1 MTTPTAIEP
10 TADGPQH
17 SPRRRGHPARPF
29 IVVLILL
36 ALLAGGAWVGV
47 RVLGLS
53 IGGLSADDYPGP
65 GTGEVVVEVSAG
77 DTSSA
82 IAGTLED
89 ADVVA
94 SSQAFIDVASSD
106 QRALAIQPGFY
117 AMRKQMSAEGALEL
131 LLDPASKVQTEV
143 TIPEGL
149 QVGDTIERLA
159 EASDVPK
166 HDFTKA
172 LKDPRSLKLP
182 DYADGSAEGF
192 LFPATY
198 SFDPGSSAKDM
209 LKAMVKRYK
218 QAARESG
225 LEQGAA
231 TMGYSPREALTV
243 ASLVQAEVAVRDFGK
258 ASRVIRNRL
267 EQGMTLGLDSTVNYA
282 LHSDDLTLENEQLSV
297 DSPYNTYVNAGL
309 PPGPINSPG
318 EAAMKAAVNPPDGN
332 WLYFIAVAP
341 GSDKTRFTDS
351 YDEFLTFKDQFYA
364 QAP

>member
-1 MTTPTAIEP
+1 MTTPTTTEP
-10 TADGPQH
+10 TAGGPH
-17 SPRRRGHPARPF
+17 HAPRRRGHPARPF
-29 IVVLILL
+29 IVVVILL
-36 ALLAGGAWVGV
+36 ALLVGGAWVGV

-53 IGGLSADDYPGP
+53 IGGVGADDYPGP

-77 DTSSA
+77 DSSSA
-82 IAGTLED
+82 IAATLDD

-94 SSQAFIDVASSD
+94 SAQAFIDVASAD
-106 QRALAIQPGFY
+106 QRALGIQPGFY
-117 AMRKQMSAEGALEL
+117 SMRHQMSAQGALEL
-131 LLDPASKVQTEV
+131 LLDPASRVQTEV

-149 QVGDTIERLA
+149 RVDDTIKRLSD
-159 EASDVPK
+159 ASDLPK
-166 HDFTKA
+166 KDFEKA
-172 LKDPRSLKLP
+172 LQDPKSLKLP
-182 DYADGSAEGF
+182 DSAEGSAEGV

-198 SFDPGSSAKDM
+198 TFDPKTSAQDM

-225 LEQGAA
+225 LEANAA
-231 TMGYSPREALTV
+231 AMGYTPREALTV

-267 EQGMTLGLDSTVNYA
+267 DQGMTLGLDSTVNYA
-282 LHSDDLTLENEQLSV
+282 LKSDDLTLVDEQLHV
-297 DSPYNTYVNAGL
+297 DSPYNTYVHPGL

-318 EAAMKAAVNPPDGN
+318 QAAMEAAVNPPEGN

-351 YDEFLTFKDQFYA
+351 YDEFLTFKEQFYA

>member
-1 MTTPTAIEP
+1 
-10 TADGPQH
+10 
-17 SPRRRGHPARPF
+17 
-29 IVVLILL
+29 VVLILL
-36 ALLAGGAWVGV
+36 ALLIGGAWVGV

-53 IGGLSADDYPGP
+53 IGGLGSDDYPGP
-65 GTGEVVVEVSAG
+65 GSGEVVVEVNAG

-82 IAGTLED
+82 IAATLEG

-94 SSQAFIDVASSD
+94 SAQAFIDVASAD
-106 QRALAIQPGFY
+106 ERALGIQPGFY
-117 AMRKQMSAEGALEL
+117 SLRRQMSAEGALEL

-149 QVGDTIERLA
+149 RVDDTIKRLA
-159 EASDVPK
+159 AASDIPK
-166 HDFTKA
+166 KDFAKA
-172 LKDPRSLKLP
+172 LQDPKSLKLP
-182 DYADGSAEGF
+182 DYAQGSAEGF

-198 SFDPGSSAKDM
+198 TFDPGASAKDM
-209 LKAMVKRYK
+209 LKAMVKRYR

-225 LEQGAA
+225 LEDGAA
-231 TMGYSPREALTV
+231 AMGYTPREALTV

-267 EQGMTLGLDSTVNYA
+267 DQGMTLGLDSTVNYA
-282 LHSDDLTLENEQLSV
+282 LNSDDLTLENDQLQV
-297 DSPYNTYVNAGL
+297 DSPYNTYVNPGL

-318 EAAMKAAVNPPDGN
+318 QAAMEAAVNPPQGD

-341 GSDKTRFTDS
+341 GSDKTRFTSS